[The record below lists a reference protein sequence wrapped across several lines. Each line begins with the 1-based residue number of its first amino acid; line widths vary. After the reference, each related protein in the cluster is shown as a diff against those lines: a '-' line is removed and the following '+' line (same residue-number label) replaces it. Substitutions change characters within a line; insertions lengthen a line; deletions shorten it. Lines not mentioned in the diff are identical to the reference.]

1 MAFSMKRFVLK
12 VSTTGIP
19 INKGIDC
26 IQAEG
31 IYPIRLIRD
40 DVNFSPVDL
49 LHFMN
54 HVADQSQTS
63 CKHIIFVTQ
72 NHGF

>member
-1 MAFSMKRFVLK
+1 M
-12 VSTTGIP
+12 GIP

-31 IYPIRLIRD
+31 IYSIRLIPD

-49 LHFMN
+49 
-54 HVADQSQTS
+54 
-63 CKHIIFVTQ
+63 
-72 NHGF
+72 